1 MEHDF
6 VSRSSVKF
14 PGAPEQCPTSPDGMF
29 QTEISVPFLQAIFDT
44 EFQTFA
50 AVLIFGRWNSFV
62 QVVETRFWDEVY
74 HGTGRD
80 TMRFRQ
86 ENYLQTCGEAD
97 VAKTTKCR
105 MGTQKSEKRT
115 EGDKISPCV
124 NLQQCRCSIPFLDL
138 QAPSSFSSRCFC

>member
-6 VSRSSVKF
+6 VSHSSVKF
-14 PGAPEQCPTSPDGMF
+14 PGAPEQGPTSPDGMF
-29 QTEISVPFLQAIFDT
+29 QTVSVPFLQAIFDT

-80 TMRFRQ
+80 TMRFRP
-86 ENYLQTCGEAD
+86 ENYLQTCGEED
-97 VAKTTKCR
+97 VAKTTKCT
-105 MGTQKSEKRT
+105 MGTQKSAKRT
-115 EGDKISPCV
+115 GDDKFSPCV
-124 NLQQCRCSIPFLDL
+124 NLQQCRCSIRFLDL
-138 QAPSSFSSRCFC
+138 QAPSFFSSRCFC